1 MEKTFIY
8 GGFKIVESYENSGF
22 SASLVS
28 PLTGDMYP
36 INWYTSGSFEKCCRE
51 FEWLSLD
58 GGETFRDAL
67 HEAIADGL
75 GIPLQDVELVAEA
88 TGYDGSSDWGSYEYL
103 MDSLDGYMI
112 DELLSSDWATKD
124 ERLGWLTVDDGL
136 IGAVPD
142 YLVNYLDYESIGRDR
157 RIRES
162 GCYISR
168 GDTTYYVVA

>member
-1 MEKTFIY
+1 MRKTFHFF
-8 GGFKIVESYENSGF
+8 GFEIIESYDNSGF
-22 SASLVS
+22 SVSLVS
-28 PLTGDMYP
+28 PLDGEMYP
-36 INWYTSGSFEKCCRE
+36 INWHTSGNFRKCCHE
-51 FEWLSLD
+51 FEWLTFD

-75 GIPLQDVELVAEA
+75 GIPLEDVEMVAEA
-88 TGYDGSSDWGSYEYL
+88 TGYDGSSDWGDY
-103 MDSLDGYMI
+103 
-112 DELLSSDWATKD
+112 ELLMNALDDYTIDILPSSDWASDD
-124 ERLGWLTVDDGL
+124 ERLGWQTVDDGL

-142 YLVNYLDYESIGRDR
+142 YLANYLDYDSIGRDR

>member
-1 MEKTFIY
+1 MEKTFRFC
-8 GGFKIVESYENSGF
+8 GFEIVENGDNSRF
-22 SASLVS
+22 SVSLIS
-28 PLTGDMYP
+28 PLTGELYP

-51 FEWLSLD
+51 FEWLTLD

-75 GIPLQDVELVAEA
+75 GIPLEDVEIVADA
-88 TGYDGSSDWGSYEYL
+88 TGYDGSSDFGDYENL
-103 MDSLDGYMI
+103 IDALDGYMI
-112 DELLSSDWATKD
+112 DELPSSDWASQD

-136 IGAVPD
+136 IGYIPD
-142 YLVNYLDYESIGRDR
+142 YLVNCLAYEAIGRDR

-162 GCYISR
+162 GCYIRR